1 MRRLRALALRLRAL
15 FTGRRDDR
23 DLAAELDSHL
33 QLHADDN
40 IRAGMTPGEARRQA
54 QLKLGGLT
62 ATSERY
68 RDRRRLP
75 LLDQLVRDGRFAL
88 RQLGRSPGFATAA
101 LAVLALGL
109 CASATIIAF
118 VDAALLRPLPYRD
131 ASRLVDVTE
140 SVAQIPRANLSYADY
155 VDWKRMSTSFSGFD
169 VYTRTGFNWSR
180 PSGLQALAGAR
191 VTAGFF
197 RTLGVTPILGR
208 DFHDGEG
215 APKAPATILLSYDA
229 WQRHFGGRPDVIGE
243 SMVLTGTPR
252 TIIGVLP
259 SSFAF
264 APAGGVEMWA
274 PIGELNFCEQHRGCH
289 DLRGI
294 ARMDDHATLASARA
308 EMTSIAAN
316 LEAQYPDTNRGQGA
330 AVASLATIIV
340 GDVRPTLL
348 LLLGGVVLLLMIA
361 CLNVAGLLL
370 VRTDSRQRELAVRQA
385 LGASRGRLFA
395 QFGIEA
401 LVLVTIACAIGL
413 GVAAWAVPSL
423 VSLIPANRLAT
434 MPYLQHI
441 DVNPRLAMVAIAMAG
456 AAAFVLTMTPFVRMS
471 RAASAVPLAGG
482 ARGSSGRIWRRLGS
496 RLVVAELV
504 VAVILLVGAGLLGRS
519 AYRLMHVDLG
529 FNPDGL
535 ATIRVA
541 AYGPRFN
548 GTDAALTLHRS
559 VLEYVAHVPGVT
571 SVATTSRLP
580 VSGNGNTTSIRV
592 DGQPYHGERNE
603 VNYRSI
609 TASYFDTLGV
619 RQIRGRRFTESDDA
633 AHPRAA
639 IINQVLARQYFGD
652 QDPIGRRIGDTN
664 LTPQSMREIV
674 GVVDDLREGGLE
686 EPIWP
691 AIYFPYNQDSYTEFL
706 VVARTAVPPDTILP
720 ALDAAVRET
729 DRDAAAIAPRT
740 MTSQIDESPAAYIRR
755 STAWTVTAFAAVA
768 WVLGIVGLYGVL
780 AYLVRQRTREIGVRL
795 ALGAD
800 RRSVSRMVVLEAS
813 KLAIVGIAAG
823 LLTAVAMA
831 MSMRALLFNTAP
843 WDMATLVAVG
853 VLLGG
858 SALLASYIPARRAA
872 SVNPIEAL
880 RSE

>member
-1 MRRLRALALRLRAL
+1 MRRVRALALRLRAL

-40 IRAGMTPGEARRQA
+40 IRAGMTPVEARRQA
-54 QLKLGGLT
+54 QLKLGGVT

-101 LAVLALGL
+101 IAVLALGL

-131 ASRLVDVTE
+131 ASRLVEVTE
-140 SVAQIPRANLSYADY
+140 RLAQIPRANLSWDDY
-155 VDWKRMSTSFSGFD
+155 LDWKRMSTSFSGFD

-208 DFHDGEG
+208 DFHDGED
-215 APKAPATILLSYDA
+215 APKAP
-229 WQRHFGGRPDVIGE
+229 
-243 SMVLTGTPR
+243 
-252 TIIGVLP
+252 
-259 SSFAF
+259 
-264 APAGGVEMWA
+264 
-274 PIGELNFCEQHRGCH
+274 
-289 DLRGI
+289 
-294 ARMDDHATLASARA
+294 
-308 EMTSIAAN
+308 
-316 LEAQYPDTNRGQGA
+316 
-330 AVASLATIIV
+330 
-340 GDVRPTLL
+340 
-348 LLLGGVVLLLMIA
+348 
-361 CLNVAGLLL
+361 
-370 VRTDSRQRELAVRQA
+370 
-385 LGASRGRLFA
+385 
-395 QFGIEA
+395 
-401 LVLVTIACAIGL
+401 
-413 GVAAWAVPSL
+413 
-423 VSLIPANRLAT
+423 
-434 MPYLQHI
+434 
-441 DVNPRLAMVAIAMAG
+441 
-456 AAAFVLTMTPFVRMS
+456 
-471 RAASAVPLAGG
+471 
-482 ARGSSGRIWRRLGS
+482 
-496 RLVVAELV
+496 
-504 VAVILLVGAGLLGRS
+504 

-559 VLEYVAHVPGVT
+559 VLEHVAHVPGVT

-609 TASYFDTLGV
+609 SASYFDTLGV

-633 AHPRAA
+633 AHPRVA

-652 QDPIGRRIGDTN
+652 HDPIGRRIGDTN
-664 LTPQSMREIV
+664 LTPQSIRDVV

-720 ALDAAVRET
+720 ALDAAIRET

-800 RRSVSRMVVLEAS
+800 RRSVSRLVVVEAG

-831 MSMRALLFNTAP
+831 TSMRALLFDTAP
-843 WDMATLVAVG
+843 WDGGVLVAVAA
-853 VLLGG
+853 LLGG
-858 SALLASYIPARRAA
+858 SALVASYIPARRAA